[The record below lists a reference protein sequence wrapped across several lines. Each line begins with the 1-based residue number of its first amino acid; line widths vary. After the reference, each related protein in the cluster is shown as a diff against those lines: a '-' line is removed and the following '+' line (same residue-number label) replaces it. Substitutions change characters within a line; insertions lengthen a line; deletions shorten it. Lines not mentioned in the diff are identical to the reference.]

1 LLVDLKSLYYFWNF
15 VLRRFIFLLV
25 RESIK
30 IDLPIYGDSMGRKD
44 LGTVDLE
51 LKADDLRMFK
61 LIFSF

>member
-1 LLVDLKSLYYFWNF
+1 
-15 VLRRFIFLLV
+15 
-25 RESIK
+25 
-30 IDLPIYGDSMGRKD
+30 LPIYGDSMGKKD